1 MHKLAGSGITREEA
15 REALRTTHGGW
26 IGGSHV
32 VDSDR
37 ARMVVAAATRSML
50 DAIHTLTLIT
60 AVVPIA
66 AIVVAIVLI
75 KPTAPR

>member
-1 MHKLAGSGITREEA
+1 MHKLAGSGITLEET
-15 REALRTTHGGW
+15 REAFRATHGGW

-37 ARMVVAAATRSML
+37 ARLVVAAATRSML

-75 KPTAPR
+75 KPKAPR